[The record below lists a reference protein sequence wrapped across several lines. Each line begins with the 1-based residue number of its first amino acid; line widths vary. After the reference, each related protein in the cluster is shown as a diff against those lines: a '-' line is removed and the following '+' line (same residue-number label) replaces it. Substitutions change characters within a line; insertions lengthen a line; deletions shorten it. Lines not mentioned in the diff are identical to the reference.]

1 MNRSFG
7 AARRRCV
14 RLFAAAALAAG
25 VAGCGSGGGAA
36 PVPAPPAAQRDA
48 VDLKLDEFE
57 RHVGAIDLI
66 FRDIDTVPPADAARK
81 SVAAD
86 EHITAMGE
94 IVNAL
99 KTVPTTD
106 AQNERFARLLPRAQA
121 HMKKNVEVSRRLR
134 GGP

>member
-1 MNRSFG
+1 MNRIFEAPG
-7 AARRRCV
+7 RRCAW
-14 RLFAAAALAAG
+14 LFAT
-25 VAGCGSGGGAA
+25 VAFAVSVVGCGSGGGA
-36 PVPAPPAAQRDA
+36 PAPAAPAAPRDA
-48 VDLKLDEFE
+48 VDAKLDEFE
-57 RHVGAIDLI
+57 RHLEAIDLI

-99 KTVPTTD
+99 KTVATTD
-106 AQNERFARLLPRAQA
+106 AQNGRFARLLPRAQA